1 MLIRKSTLALIL
13 FLVSINGIAALDG
26 YYRYPTISGDTV
38 VFSAEGDLFAISLAG
53 EPPYTA
59 VRLTTHPGDEGPA
72 AISPDGS
79 MVAFSASYEG
89 PAEVYTM
96 PPTGGLPLRR
106 TWHGGD
112 SLVVGWKADGD
123 LVYATQQFAT
133 LPGWHLVTLDL
144 ASGTE
149 ARVPLFDAADGSW
162 NDTGDTLYFTRY
174 RFQGSHTKR
183 YKGGTA
189 QSIWK
194 FRAGDDEAVPL
205 TADHAGT
212 DHRPMW
218 WNGRV
223 WFRSDR
229 DGTMNL
235 WSMSGSGDDL
245 KQHTGHIGLDVKDPS
260 LGSGRIVYQ
269 LGADLWLYDIAAG
282 ETRRLDIDLPSDFD
296 QMRERWITEPM
307 DWLTAS
313 QISDDGEHLVLTA
326 RGQLFVTPVKGG
338 RLVEVTRRNG
348 ARYRQGRMLP
358 DGKTVL
364 VLSDE
369 SGEVEWWS
377 FRADGLGEGQQLTTD
392 ATTLRNDGVVSPD
405 GKTVATWN
413 HDQELWLYSLEDG
426 AGRKIDFSPQ
436 WGFVT
441 PRWSP
446 DSRWLAYGMGAG
458 NGLNR
463 LWLYDTEN
471 NKKIA
476 LTTDRYDSYNAV
488 FSPDGKAVYLLSDRH
503 LSSTVGAPWGSRQ
516 PEPFFDKQT
525 AIYRIPLEAGDRSPF
540 QVDDELY
547 EPVKDKENGEDEKDR
562 KDKKKKKDG
571 GVKVAVDQE
580 GLLTRIQPVPVPNGN
595 YGSLAVNAER
605 LFWMQY
611 EAGSDTG
618 DLMAL
623 KIGND
628 DPKPVTIA
636 AGLRGYQLS
645 ADGKKLL
652 LRKGNAFHVVDAAAG
667 KDADLSES
675 AVDLSRWRF
684 PVKPREE
691 WLQMFVES
699 WRLERDH
706 FYDPDMHGVDW
717 VAMLHK
723 YLPMIDRVR
732 SRGDLTDLQGQLA
745 GELSA
750 LHTFVRSRDT
760 RQGDDDIRP
769 ASLGAEL
776 VRDEAAGGYRVGH
789 IYRTDPDIPEEM
801 SPLLQ
806 PGVNV
811 KEGDL
816 ITRVNGVDV
825 LAVSDIATLLRDQ
838 AGRQVRLSLKDRET
852 VVNAVT
858 GDRDAE
864 MRYDEW
870 EYTRRQT
877 VEEKGKGNLGYV
889 HLRAM
894 GGDNIT
900 EWYREFYPVIDRQ
913 GLIVDARHNRGGNI
927 DSWILSRLMRQVW
940 VYWQP
945 RVGGGTGWRNMQSTF
960 NGHVVL
966 LVDAHTAS
974 DGELFAEG
982 FKRLGIGKTIGVR
995 TWGGEVWLNASNT
1008 LVDNGIMTASEFGVY
1023 GPEGE
1028 WLIEGHGF
1036 EPDIVVDNLPH
1047 ATFEGEDAQ
1056 LEAAIEHL
1064 KKLIEEDPRPTPK
1077 APPYPDKS
1085 FRPGSPQ

>member
-1 MLIRKSTLALIL
+1 MTIRRSALVLIL
-13 FLVSINGIAALDG
+13 FLAGINSLMALDG
-26 YYRYPTISGDTV
+26 YYRFPSVWNDSV
-38 VFSAEGDLFAISLAG
+38 VFSAEGDLFAVNLAD
-53 EPPYTA
+53 EAPLAA
-59 VRLTTHPGDEGPA
+59 VRLTTHPGGEWRA
-72 AISPDGS
+72 AISPDGTT
-79 MVAFSASYEG
+79 VAFTGTYEG

-96 PPTGGLPLRR
+96 PVSGGLPVRR
-106 TWHGGD
+106 TWHGGHAR
-112 SLVVGWKADGD
+112 VVGWKEDGV
-123 LVYATQQFAT
+123 LVYTTQKYTT
-133 LPGWHLVTLDL
+133 LPGWHLVTLAL
-144 ASGTE
+144 STGKET
-149 ARVPLFDAADGSW
+149 RVPLFDAADGSW
-162 NDTGDTLYFTRY
+162 DDSGDTVFFTRF

-194 FRAGDDEAVPL
+194 FTRGDEEAVPL
-205 TADHAGT
+205 TSDFAGT

-218 WNGRV
+218 LDGRI

-235 WSMSGSGDDL
+235 WSMAEDGSG
-245 KQHTGHIGLDVKDPS
+245 KTQHTFHDGFDVKDPS
-260 LGSGRIVYQ
+260 LGSGKIVYQ
-269 LGADLWLYDIAAG
+269 VGADLWLYDIAAG
-282 ETRRLDIDLPSDFD
+282 ETGKLDIELPSDFD
-296 QMRERWITEPM
+296 QMRERWITAPM

-313 QISDDGEHLVLTA
+313 RLSSDGEKLVLTA
-326 RGQLFVTPVKGG
+326 RGQVFVAPVKGG
-338 RLVEVTRRNG
+338 RLVEVTRRG
-348 ARYRQGRMLP
+348 GVRYRQGRMLP

-364 VLSDE
+364 ALSDE
-369 SGEVEWWS
+369 TGEVEWWK
-377 FRADGLGEGQQLTTD
+377 FPADGTGEGEQVTSD
-392 ATTLRNDGVVSPD
+392 ACTLRNDGVVSPD
-405 GKTVATWN
+405 GKTVASWN
-413 HDQELWLYSLEDG
+413 HNQELWLYSLETG
-426 AGRKIDFSPQ
+426 EGRKIGFSPQ
-436 WGFVT
+436 WGIIT

-446 DSRWLAYGMGAG
+446 DSRWLTYGIRAG
-458 NGLNR
+458 NSLSR
-463 LWLYDTEN
+463 LWLYDTKSDE
-471 NKKIA
+471 KIA
-476 LTTDRYDSYNAV
+476 LTTDRYDSYNAA
-488 FSPDGKAVYLLSDRH
+488 FSPDGRSVYLLSDRH
-503 LSSTVGAPWGSRQ
+503 MESIVGAPWGSRQ

-525 AIYRIPLEAGDRSPF
+525 GIYRIPLKADDRSPF
-540 QVDDELY
+540 KKE
-547 EPVKDKENGEDEKDR
+547 KENGDKEDDKG
-562 KDKKKKKDG
+562 KKKKKD
-571 GVKVAVDQE
+571 KAEDKAVQVTVEQD
-580 GLLTRIQPVPVPNGN
+580 GLAARIQTVPVPPGN
-595 YGSLAVNAER
+595 YGSLTANGEQ

-611 EAGSDTG
+611 ETG
-618 DLMAL
+618 GNSGNLMAL

-628 DPKPVTIA
+628 DPEPIRIA
-636 AGLRGYQLS
+636 SGLTGYQLS

-652 LRKGNAFHVVDAAAG
+652 LRIKDSFHVLDASAG
-667 KDADLSES
+667 KDADLSKGK
-675 AVDLSRWRF
+675 VDLSRWRF
-684 PVKPREE
+684 PVNPREE

-717 VAMLHK
+717 LAMLHK
-723 YLPMIDRVR
+723 YLPLVDRVR
-732 SRGDLTDLQGQLA
+732 SRSDLTDLQGQLA

-750 LHTFVRSRDT
+750 LHTFVRSSDT
-760 RQGDDDIRP
+760 RRGDDNIRP

-776 VRDEAAGGYRVGH
+776 TRDEQAGGYRISH
-789 IYRTDPDIPEEM
+789 IYRTDPDLPEEI

-811 KEGDL
+811 QDGDL

-825 LAVSDIATLLRDQ
+825 LSVPDIATLLRDQ
-838 AGRQVRLSLKDRET
+838 AGRQVRLRLKDRET
-852 VVNAVT
+852 VVTPVS
-858 GDRDAE
+858 GGRDAE

-870 EYTRRQT
+870 EYTRRKK
-877 VEEKGKGNLGYV
+877 VEERGEGRLGYV

-894 GGDNIT
+894 GGSNIT

-927 DSWILSRLMRQVW
+927 DSWILSRLLRQVW

-945 RVGGGTGWRNMQSTF
+945 RVGGGSGWRNMQSTF

-1028 WLIEGHGF
+1028 WLIEGYGF

-1047 ATFEGEDAQ
+1047 ATFNGEDAQ

-1064 KKLIEEDPRPTPK
+1064 EKLIEKDPRPTPP

-1085 FRPGSPQ
+1085 FSPEPPQ

>member
-1 MLIRKSTLALIL
+1 MPIRRSVLALIL
-13 FLVSINGIAALDG
+13 FFAGINAIVALDG
-26 YYRYPTISGDTV
+26 YYRYPSVGNDTV
-38 VFSAEGDLFAISLAG
+38 VFSAEGDLFAVNLGQQMPLA
-53 EPPYTA
+53 A
-59 VRLTTHPGDEGPA
+59 VRLTTHPGDEDHA
-72 AISPDGS
+72 AISPDGTTI
-79 MVAFSASYEG
+79 AFTASYEG
-89 PAEVYTM
+89 PREVYTM
-96 PPTGGLPLRR
+96 PLPGGLPVRR
-106 TWHGGD
+106 TWHGGN
-112 SLVVGWKADGD
+112 SEVVGWKADGV
-123 LVYATQQFAT
+123 LAYATQKYAT
-133 LPGWHLVTLDL
+133 LPGWHLVTRDL
-144 ASGTE
+144 ASGAE
-149 ARVPLFDAADGSW
+149 SRVPLFDAADGSW
-162 NDTGDTLYFTRY
+162 DDKGETLFFTRF

-194 FRAGDDEAVPL
+194 FTEGQDEAVPL
-205 TADHAGT
+205 TAAYAGT

-218 WNGRV
+218 WDGRV

-235 WSMSGSGDDL
+235 WSMSEAGDDL
-245 KQHTGHIGLDVKDPS
+245 KQHTEHEGLDVKDPS

-269 LGADLWLYDIAAG
+269 VGADLWLYDIAADN
-282 ETRRLDIDLPSDFD
+282 TRMLDIDLPSDFD

-307 DWLTAS
+307 DWMTSSRLSA
-313 QISDDGEHLVLTA
+313 DGEKLVLTA
-326 RGQLFVTPVKGG
+326 RGQVFVAPVEGG

-348 ARYRQGRMLP
+348 VRYRQGRMLP
-358 DGKTVL
+358 DGKTIL
-364 VLSDE
+364 TLSDE
-369 SGEVEWWS
+369 SGEVEWWT
-377 FRADGLGEGQQLTTD
+377 FQADGLGEGKQVTSD
-392 ATTLRNDGVVSPD
+392 ACTLRNDGVVSPD

-413 HDQELWLYSLEDG
+413 HNQELWLYSLENG
-426 AGRKIDFSPQ
+426 EGRKIDFSPQ
-436 WGFVT
+436 WGFIT

-446 DSRWLAYGMGAG
+446 DSRWLTYSLAAG

-463 LWLYDTEN
+463 LWLYDMKNDE
-471 NKKIA
+471 KSA
-476 LTTDRYDSYNAV
+476 LTTDRYDSYNAA
-488 FSPDGKAVYLLSDRH
+488 FSPDGKSVYLLSDRH
-503 LSSTVGAPWGSRQ
+503 MESIVGAPWGSRQ
-516 PEPFFDKQT
+516 PEPFFDNQT
-525 AIYRIPLEAGDRSPF
+525 AIYRIPLQAVDRSPF
-540 QVDDELY
+540 QADDELY
-547 EPVKDKENGEDEKDR
+547 EPKKEEENG
-562 KDKKKKKDG
+562 KKKDDKKTD
-571 GVKVAVDQE
+571 VKVTVHRD
-580 GLLTRIQPVPVPNGN
+580 GLMARIQPLPVPPGN
-595 YGSLAVNAER
+595 YGSLTVNGER

-611 EAGSDTG
+611 EAGENSG

-628 DPKPVTIA
+628 DPKPVQIA
-636 AGLRGYQLS
+636 TGLRAFQLS
-645 ADGKKLL
+645 ADGKKLM
-652 LRKGNAFHVVDAAAG
+652 LRKENGFHVIDASAG

-675 AVDLSRWRF
+675 GVDLSRWGF
-684 PVKPREE
+684 PVNPQEE
-691 WLQMFVES
+691 WLQMFLES

-706 FYDPDMHGVDW
+706 FYDPNMHGVDW
-717 VAMLHK
+717 LAMLHK

-750 LHTFVRSRDT
+750 LHTFVRSRDN
-760 RQGDDDIRP
+760 RSGDDNIRP

-776 VRDEAAGGYRVGH
+776 LRDEAAGGYRVGH
-789 IYRTDPDIPEEM
+789 IYRTDPDLPDEL

-825 LAVSDIATLLRDQ
+825 LSVADIATLLRNQ

-852 VVNAVT
+852 MVT
-858 GDRDAE
+858 PISGKRDAE

-870 EYTRRQT
+870 EYTRRQA
-877 VEEKGKGNLGYV
+877 VDKKGEGRLGYV

-1036 EPDIVVDNLPH
+1036 EPDIIVDNLPH
-1047 ATFEGEDAQ
+1047 ATFNGHDAQ

-1064 KKLIEEDPRPTPK
+1064 KKLIEEDPRPVPE
-1077 APPYPDKS
+1077 APAYPDKS
-1085 FRPGSPQ
+1085 FRPASQQ